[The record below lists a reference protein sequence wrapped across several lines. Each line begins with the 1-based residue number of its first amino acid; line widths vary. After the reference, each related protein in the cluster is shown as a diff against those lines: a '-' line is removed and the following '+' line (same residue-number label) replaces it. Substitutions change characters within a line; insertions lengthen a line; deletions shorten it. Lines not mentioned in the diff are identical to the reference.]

1 MYLYVI
7 HSKNNKIEFFTN
19 SILSFKRKYR
29 LMGSSMS
36 YHLTPVTQIELHFKE
51 YKRVTISI

>member
-1 MYLYVI
+1 
-7 HSKNNKIEFFTN
+7 
-19 SILSFKRKYR
+19 
-29 LMGSSMS
+29 MGSNMS